1 MIRRLI
7 SYYSLQ
13 FLCSL
18 RLTWLWTDRSFTVFF
33 WSVQNINI
41 YNRTRWLFG
50 LFTHFTSF
58 LPQNAKTTKVLLVL
72 TELVKH
78 SARPYSCDSGLG
90 PDWYRFQAAAGT
102 RMPISC
108 TPIARCNTY
117 GTGWLNGG
125 HPTVAEGR
133 VTRQVCFHY
142 WSNCCQS
149 STIIEVRNCGSFYV
163 YHLNGTDTKN
173 YCQLGYCGTDWIQR
187 TA

>member
-1 MIRRLI
+1 MVCTEHQHIQQDTRIVRFV
-7 SYYSLQ
+7 YSFH
-13 FLCSL
+13 FLPSPECQNYQ
-18 RLTWLWTDRSFTVFF
+18 SFT
-33 WSVQNINI
+33 SS
-41 YNRTRWLFG
+41 NR
-50 LFTHFTSF
+50 
-58 LPQNAKTTKVLLVL
+58 KV
-72 TELVKH
+72 TYY

-173 YCQLGYCGTDWIQR
+173 YCQLGYCGTD
-187 TA
+187 